1 MGGAPEPDR
10 ALRGEADPLKETTN
24 PTGASSG
31 DGDVFRSPVEALESL
46 EGPEGQVRNRHAPAP
61 FEARAKTRRKA
72 KGEASRPSPGQRI
85 ERNNRADN
93 RKIML

>member
-46 EGPEGQVRNRHAPAP
+46 EGPEGQVRNRPAVLGLVD
-61 FEARAKTRRKA
+61 FLLVKL
-72 KGEASRPSPGQRI
+72 I
-85 ERNNRADN
+85 DF
-93 RKIML
+93 IF